1 MKPSAT
7 SILRKE
13 KRKCTFWKIAT
24 VIVLAVAVAEFMLIA
39 KGVFL

>member
-7 SILRKE
+7 SILRNE

-24 VIVLAVAVAEFMLIA
+24 VIVLAVAIAEFIA
-39 KGVFL
+39 IIF

>member
-7 SILRKE
+7 DILRKE

-24 VIVLAVAVAEFMLIA
+24 ITVLVIAVVEFIA
-39 KGVFL
+39 IIF

>member
-7 SILRKE
+7 SILRNE

-24 VIVLAVAVAEFMLIA
+24 VIVLAVAVVELVII
-39 KGVFL
+39 VF

>member
-7 SILRKE
+7 SILRNE

-24 VIVLAVAVAEFMLIA
+24 ITILAVAVVELVII
-39 KGVFL
+39 L

>member
-7 SILRKE
+7 DILRKE

-24 VIVLAVAVAEFMLIA
+24 ITILAVAIMELLVIIL
-39 KGVFL
+39 

>member
-1 MKPSAT
+1 MPNLAT

-24 VIVLAVAVAEFMLIA
+24 ITILAVALVELVII
-39 KGVFL
+39 VF

>member
-1 MKPSAT
+1 MKPLAT

-24 VIVLAVAVAEFMLIA
+24 VIVLAVAIAEFIA
-39 KGVFL
+39 IIF